1 MKDLIEETKCE
12 SYFEWPK
19 NNDGWKDPKVE
30 KLMKSLPHS
39 AEFDGCAYGLKN
51 SEGRPMKK
59 SWRVVSTHERI
70 KGYVNKTCI
79 CQEEH
84 AQVRGKDGK
93 ATEEYTED
101 LVEAITQCLLE
112 DKVIVKPVRKPFTKA
127 ELELHQ
133 RNGHDP
139 YDSRCK
145 DCLLGG
151 IKDRPH
157 YRRSA
162 DREENTLA
170 IDIAGR
176 FKPGKGE
183 DGAGYKYLYL

>member
-1 MKDLIEETKCE
+1 MTK
-12 SYFEWPK
+12 
-19 NNDGWKDPKVE
+19 N
-30 KLMKSLPHS
+30 
-39 AEFDGCAYGLKN
+39 
-51 SEGRPMKK
+51 
-59 SWRVVSTHERI
+59 
-70 KGYVNKTCI
+70 
-79 CQEEH
+79 
-84 AQVRGKDGK
+84 
-93 ATEEYTED
+93 
-101 LVEAITQCLLE
+101 
-112 DKVIVKPVRKPFTKA
+112 

-133 RNGHDP
+133 RQGHDP

-176 FKPGKGE
+176 FKPGRGE
-183 DGAGYKYLYL
+183 DGNGYKYLMIATFKAVNRNWKEVTDEAPEEVQEKEKEKDKDTEDAFHPQEPVPENESSPQEQSEKKEEERRVISLSSSVSK